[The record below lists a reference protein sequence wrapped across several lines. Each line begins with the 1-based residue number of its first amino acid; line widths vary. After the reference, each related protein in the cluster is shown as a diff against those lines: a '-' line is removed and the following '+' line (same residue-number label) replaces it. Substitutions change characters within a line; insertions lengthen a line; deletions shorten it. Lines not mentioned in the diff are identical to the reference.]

1 VTRIPQIQLH
11 NLSFSYPNAD
21 RPVLREMCL
30 EIHGGEFIVVVGP
43 SGSGKSTLL
52 RTLNGLVP
60 HFSGGRIAGRVH
72 VDGHDPIAEGPH
84 RMSTVVGLVQ
94 QDPEAQFVV
103 DTVEDELAFGMENQ
117 GVAPALM
124 RKRIEEVLDQLGI
137 AHLRQRRISSLS
149 AGEKQR
155 VAIGSVLTLQP
166 RVLVLDEPTSQLDPQ
181 AAEEVLNTL
190 RQLNAGLGLTIILSE
205 HRLERVV
212 QYANRIVYIPALG
225 ENALVGKPR
234 DVLLQVPFAPP
245 LVQLA
250 KALGW
255 RPVPLTIEEARP
267 FAAHMDLRQA
277 QASPSRSTFPAKNAG
292 WSTDAARRVA
302 PSSLATNGDER
313 QARPQGR
320 NGATGRGAGSP
331 AHVAGPAH
339 IDVQEVWY
347 NYDGVDALRGIS
359 LQAQGGELIALMG
372 RNGSGK
378 TTLLKQMVGLLH
390 PRRGHVIVH
399 GLDTREATVEAL
411 IQQVGYVPQD
421 PNSLLFADTVR
432 QELEFTRRAHA
443 LPPADTDRWL
453 ATLELAG
460 LGERYPRD
468 LSVGERQRVALAAIL
483 VAEPMT
489 LLLDEPTRGLDPLE
503 KRALAQF
510 LQAQATQ
517 SRAVIMAT
525 HDVELAAEC
534 AHRVV
539 IISDGQVVADGPAR
553 QVMSQSLTFA
563 SQVNKLFGDPRLLTV
578 QDVLEAWNHE
588 S

>member
-1 VTRIPQIQLH
+1 VTRIPQIQLR
-11 NLSFSYPNAD
+11 NLSFAYPNAD

-30 EIHGGEFIVVVGP
+30 EIHGGELILVVGP

-52 RTLNGLVP
+52 RILNGLVP
-60 HFSGGRIAGRVH
+60 HFSGGRIAGRVQ

-117 GVAPALM
+117 GISPVLM
-124 RKRIEEVLDQLGI
+124 RMRIEQVLDQLGI
-137 AHLRQRRISSLS
+137 AHLRQRRISTLS

-190 RQLNAGLGLTIILSE
+190 RQLNGDLGLTIILSE

-212 QYANRIVYIPALG
+212 QYADRVVYIPALG
-225 ENALVGKPR
+225 EDPLVGRPQE
-234 DVLLQVPFAPP
+234 VLLQVPFAPP

-267 FAAHMDLRQA
+267 FAAQVNLQA
-277 QASPSRSTFPAKNAG
+277 
-292 WSTDAARRVA
+292 
-302 PSSLATNGDER
+302 L
-313 QARPQGR
+313 
-320 NGATGRGAGSP
+320 GATTPTIPVELGST
-331 AHVAGPAH
+331 HM
-339 IDVQEVWY
+339 DVQEVWY
-347 NYDGVDALRGIS
+347 NYNGMDALRGIS
-359 LQAQGGELIALMG
+359 LQAKGGELIALMG

-378 TTLLKQMVGLLH
+378 TTLLKHMVGLLH
-390 PRRGHVIVH
+390 PRQGHVFAH
-399 GLDTREATVEAL
+399 GLDTRRATVEAL
-411 IQQVGYVPQD
+411 IQRVGYVPQD

-432 QELEFTRRAHA
+432 QELEFTRHAHA
-443 LPPADTDRWL
+443 LSPGDADAWL
-453 ATLELAG
+453 AALGLTG

-503 KRALAQF
+503 KGALAQF
-510 LQAQATQ
+510 LQAQAAQ
-517 SRAVIMAT
+517 GRAVIMAT
-525 HDVELAAEC
+525 HDVELVAEC
-534 AHRVV
+534 AHRVIV
-539 IISDGQVVADGPAR
+539 ISDGQVVADGPAR
-553 QVMSQSLTFA
+553 EVMSQSSTFA
-563 SQVNKLFGDPRLLTV
+563 SQVNKLFGDPSLLTV
-578 QDVLEAWNHE
+578 QDVLSRIERGMEYREARTHE